1 MPDADKFKN
10 LSSRW
15 SKMYRKVCEGHFDS
29 ASLANDAMDTLRKD
43 IKDYGNL
50 PVRLLKEASNRLEG
64 IRNTPLF
71 LAMHNWSDED
81 RFIRELNFAYMQKSR
96 INQRGINFAISAYK
110 ELIHKF
116 RNGEYIQGNLDDVL
130 IRAYAQQIYEGNFVD
145 PAHLMLEND
154 IDVNQD
160 ETNQRLN
167 EMSMLVDEGIDF
179 LASQINKKGNVK
191 NLRSSSRPNHSKVVS
206 IMDDVFSLGNNK

>member
-15 SKMYRKVCEGHFDS
+15 SKMYRKVCEGYFDS
-29 ASLANDAMDTLRKD
+29 ASLASDAMDILRKD

-71 LAMHNWSDED
+71 LSMHNWSDED
-81 RFIRELNFAYMQKSR
+81 RFIRELKFAYMQKSR

-116 RNGEYIQGNLDDVL
+116 RNGEYIQGDLDELL
-130 IRAYAQQIYEGNFVD
+130 IRAYAQQIYNGNFVD
-145 PAHLMLEND
+145 PAHILLENHID
-154 IDVNQD
+154 INQD
-160 ETNQRLN
+160 EINHRLN
-167 EMSMLVDEGIDF
+167 EMSMFLEEGIDF

-191 NLRSSSRPNHSKVVS
+191 NLRSSSRSNRSKLVS
-206 IMDDVFSLGNNK
+206 IMDDVFSVGNDK